1 MEYPSQKK
9 ARHQVISTLKERHNG
24 LALGRICRLFGLT
37 RQAYYQYNWYIE
49 DLGFEHELIIQE
61 VLKIREDHK
70 RMGGRK
76 LFEKLQPFMLAHQIK
91 MGRDAFF
98 DLLSANNL
106 LVRKRK
112 RRISTTNSYH
122 HYRKYPNLIRE
133 FIPDRSNQLWV
144 SDITYWKTSFGH
156 AYISFITDAF
166 SRKIV
171 GYQVADNLEA
181 IQSVKALEMALRDL
195 KETVGD
201 LIHHSDRGIQYC
213 SSEYTKLL
221 KDNSIRI
228 SMTEN
233 GDPLENA
240 IAERINGIIKEEY
253 LDCYEIG
260 AMKECRDLL
269 DKVIQLYNEE
279 RPHLSLGMMTPNEV
293 YSNNKKQEK
302 LWKNYYQ
309 KI

>member
-1 MEYPSQKK
+1 MEHPGQKK

-37 RQAYYQYNWYIE
+37 RQAYYQYSWYIE

-61 VLKIREDHK
+61 VLKIKENHK

-76 LFEKLQPFMLAHQIK
+76 IFEKLQPFMLAHQIK

-106 LVRKRK
+106 LVRRRK

-133 FIPDRSNQLWV
+133 FIPNRPNQLWV
-144 SDITYWKTSFGH
+144 SDITYWKTTFGH

-181 IQSVKALEMALRDL
+181 IQSVKALEMALGDL
-195 KETVGD
+195 KEAVAD

-213 SSEYTKLL
+213 SSGYTKML
-221 KDNSIRI
+221 KDNNIRI

-253 LDCYEIG
+253 LDCYEV
-260 AMKECRDLL
+260 ATMKECRDLL

-293 YSNNKKQEK
+293 HSSNKKQER

-309 KI
+309 KF